1 MFCKVIFLFIAFSL
15 CTFNL
20 PAQSGRVIYKLIST
34 AEAHATLDEAAEGL
48 PMGQQEGFKTA
59 IKGMEAEYPQM
70 RFELLYTPE
79 HAQYRLIPYLPQGDQ
94 LGHILAKA
102 RTGGNRVYYRNT
114 QKRENIMQV
123 EQTGQRINVQ
133 MPYEAYEWSVTEE
146 ERRIGQYACKK
157 ATTVVDYY
165 DKGRERQIYYEIEAW
180 FTPEIPLPYGP
191 KGMDGLPGLVLEA
204 GVVGKPWS
212 TFTIDSLTEGLSA
225 EQEKGIRLKKAKT
238 VSKKEYDA
246 YIEQQIKSRQ

>member
-1 MFCKVIFLFIAFSL
+1 MFCKVIFLFITFSL
-15 CTFNL
+15 CTLTL
-20 PAQSGRVIYKLIST
+20 PAQSGQVIYKLIST
-34 AEAHATLDEAAEGL
+34 AKAHASLDEAAESL
-48 PMGQQEGFKTA
+48 PMQQRERFKTA
-59 IKGMEAEYPQM
+59 LKGMEVEYPQM

-102 RTGGNRVYYRNT
+102 RTGGNNVYYRNT
-114 QKRENIMQV
+114 QKREKIMQV
-123 EQTGQRINVQ
+123 EQTGQLINVQ
-133 MPYEAYEWSVTEE
+133 MPYEEYEWSVTEE
-146 ERRIGQYACKK
+146 ERYIGQYACKK
-157 ATTVVDYY
+157 ATAVVDFY

-204 GVVGKPWS
+204 GIVGKPWS
-212 TFTIDSLTEGLSA
+212 TYTIDSITKGLSA
-225 EQEKGIRLKKAKT
+225 KEQKDIRLKKGKT

-246 YIEQQIKSRQ
+246 YIEQQIKSRR

>member
-1 MFCKVIFLFIAFSL
+1 MYPKPFLLWIIFLL
-15 CTFNL
+15 CTLTL

-34 AEAHATLDEAAEGL
+34 AEHAVSLDEAAQTL
-48 PMGQQEGFKTA
+48 PAEERENFKSV
-59 IKGMEAEYPQM
+59 MQSRNAEYEQM

-79 HAQYRLIPYLPQGDQ
+79 HAQYRLIPSLSLGNEF
-94 LGHILAKA
+94 GHILAK
-102 RTGGNRVYYRNT
+102 TMSGGNRVYYRNT
-114 QKRENIMQV
+114 QKQEKIMQV

-133 MPYEAYEWSVTEE
+133 MPYEEYEWTITEE
-146 ERRIGQYACKK
+146 ERYIGQYACKK
-157 ATTVVDYY
+157 ATAVVDYY
-165 DKGRERQIYYEIEAW
+165 EKARERQIYYEIEAW

-225 EQEKGIRLKKAKT
+225 EQEKDIRLKKGKT
-238 VSKKEYDA
+238 VSKKDYDA
-246 YIEQQIKSRQ
+246 YNEQQIKSRQ